1 MKLCLLSPQSLGT
14 VIKDVRIKKG
24 WTQAELGRQVHMH
37 QKDISIL
44 EHNSGNTKLSRLLA
58 ICAMLGLKMIIEDD
72 ADPTVNED
80 MW

>member
-1 MKLCLLSPQSLGT
+1 MKLFIINAHSLGHT
-14 VIKDVRIKKG
+14 IRDVRIQKG
-24 WTQAELGRQVHMH
+24 LTQAELGRQVQMH

-44 EHNSGNTKLSRLLA
+44 EHNAGNTKLSRLLA

-72 ADPTVNED
+72 TGPAMGDD